1 MKIQSIFDD
10 DPSDVSQSTYFIAE
24 IGSNFDGSKERAES
38 LIELAAESGADAAKF
53 QAFSAESIVSKV
65 GFDGL
70 KMGFQSDWKKSVY
83 QTYKDA
89 ALPREW
95 IPDLASCC
103 EEHGVE
109 FLCTPYDLDAI
120 EILEEVGVPAYK
132 IGSGDIT
139 WHSFI
144 KSVANTQRPVIL
156 ATGASTLGEVEQ
168 AVEVIRS
175 TGNDRLVLL
184 QCITDYPSGFES
196 ANLRAMRTLQ
206 QAFATPVGYSDH
218 TPGSVVPLGAVSIGG
233 RVIEKHFTDDT
244 SRDGPDHSFA
254 MDPNAFGEM
263 VSEVRSLEAALGSF
277 QKTLYNTETDSVILQ
292 RRCIRANRS
301 IAEGQTIAEEDLI
314 CLRPAPPD
322 SIPPYESHRIV
333 NREAQRDID
342 RGEHITWHAI

>member
-1 MKIQSIFDD
+1 MKIQSIFDA
-10 DPSDVSQSTYFIAE
+10 DPMDADQSTYIIAE
-24 IGSNFDGSKERAES
+24 IGSNFDGSRKRAES

-53 QAFSAESIVSKV
+53 QAFSPETIISQV

-70 KMGFQSDWKKSVY
+70 KMGFQSDWPKSVY
-83 QTYKDA
+83 QTYADA

-95 IPDLASCC
+95 IPGLASCC
-103 EEHGVE
+103 EEHGIE
-109 FLCTPYDLDAI
+109 FLCTPYDHDAV

-144 KSVANTQRPVIL
+144 RSVADTQRPVIL

-168 AVEVIRS
+168 AVEAIRS

-184 QCITDYPSGFES
+184 QCITDYPSDFES

-206 QAFATPVGYSDH
+206 QAFGTPVGYSDH
-218 TPGSVVPLGAVSIGG
+218 TPGSVVPLGAVSLGG

-254 MDPNAFGEM
+254 MDPDAFSEM
-263 VSEVRSLEAALGSF
+263 VSEVRSLEAALGSS
-277 QKTLYNTETDSVILQ
+277 QKSLYDTESSSVVLQ
-292 RRCIRANRS
+292 RRCVRANRS
-301 IAEGQTIAEEDLI
+301 IAEGQTIAEGDLMY
-314 CLRPAPPD
+314 LRPAPPD

-333 NREAQRDID
+333 DREAQRDIN

>member
-10 DPSDVSQSTYFIAE
+10 DASALSQSTYFIAE
-24 IGSNFDGSKERAES
+24 IGSNFDGSRERAEC

-109 FLCTPYDLDAI
+109 FLCTPYDRDAI

-184 QCITDYPSGFES
+184 QCITDYPSDFES

-206 QAFATPVGYSDH
+206 QAFSTPVGYSDH

-244 SRDGPDHSFA
+244 SRIGPDHSFA
-254 MDPNAFGEM
+254 MDPDAFSEM
-263 VSEVRSLEAALGSF
+263 VSEVRSLEAALGSS
-277 QKTLYNTETDSVILQ
+277 QKTLYDTETNSVILQ
-292 RRCIRANRS
+292 RRCLRANRP
-301 IAEGQTIAEEDLI
+301 IAKGQTIAEEDLI
-314 CLRPAPPD
+314 SLRPAPPD
-322 SIPPYESHRIV
+322 SIPPYESHRVV